1 MTEEQLRDLS
11 RYRESRAFSEEE
23 RLVIQ
28 LAEKMSGNPVQPPS
42 ELLEA
47 LRLRFD
53 EAQLVELSAA
63 IAWENYRAR
72 FNRVFGVRPV
82 GFCKEGTCQWQT
94 LVAERARQHIL
105 EEQTLDQLSSAA
117 HPHLLED
124 AAEVILHRVL
134 GDKER
139 R

>member
-1 MTEEQLRDLS
+1 VGRELGVTEEQLRDLS
-11 RYRESRAFSEEE
+11 RYRESQAFSEEE

-28 LAEKMSGNPVQPPS
+28 LAQAMSEIPVQPSS

-53 EAQLVELSAA
+53 EAQLVELAAA

-82 GFCKEGTCQWQT
+82 GFY
-94 LVAERARQHIL
+94 
-105 EEQTLDQLSSAA
+105 
-117 HPHLLED
+117 
-124 AAEVILHRVL
+124 
-134 GDKER
+134 KER
-139 R
+139 TICALPER